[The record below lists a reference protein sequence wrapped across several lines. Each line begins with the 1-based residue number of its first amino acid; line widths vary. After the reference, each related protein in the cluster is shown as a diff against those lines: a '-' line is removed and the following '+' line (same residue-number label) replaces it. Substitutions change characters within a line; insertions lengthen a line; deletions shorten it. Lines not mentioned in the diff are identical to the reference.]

1 MLLSKKKETPVIS
14 KRLLN
19 ELSYNT
25 MKAMGDLNTTQF
37 IKVMRMTDPTP
48 VLNILKK
55 KIVELPD
62 RNLLRRIADNS
73 NGEVS
78 YKLLYNLCGYSESD
92 PEEDRSWMNFV
103 PKRGEIYNVDLGKF
117 GIDSEQQGKR
127 PFLVVSNNKG
137 NTYGGIVVG
146 LPITKIKK
154 GIGMKKIH
162 VPIGREFN
170 MEHDSFALCENICSI
185 SKRRFFHNGGIPY
198 KITTLPDFK
207 MKEIQISLEF
217 ELGFEELFFDEDKIF
232 KLIEH
237 IRFLQAMNNKKSS
250 TFIEIINQKMN
261 ELIEYCGKH
270 GKNLK
275 MVMQE
280 YERVNGYV
288 SQVV

>member
-1 MLLSKKKETPVIS
+1 MLLLKKKEMPKIS
-14 KRLLN
+14 ERLLK

-37 IKVMRMTDPTP
+37 IKVMRMTDPAP
-48 VLNILKK
+48 LLNILKK

-117 GIDSEQQGKR
+117 GIDSEQQGRR
-127 PFLVVSNNKG
+127 PFLVISNNKG
-137 NTYGGIVVG
+137 NTYGGIIVG

-154 GIGMKKIH
+154 GMKKIH
-162 VPIGREFN
+162 VPIGKEFGL
-170 MEHDSFALCENICSI
+170 EFDSFALCENIDSI
-185 SKRRFFHNGGIPY
+185 SKRRFFFNGGIPY

-217 ELGFEELFFDEDKIF
+217 ELGFEELYFDEDRTF

-237 IRFLQAMNNKKSS
+237 IRLLQTMNNKKSPS
-250 TFIEIINQKMN
+250 FIEIINQKMN
-261 ELIEYCGKH
+261 ELIEYCSKH

-280 YERVNGYV
+280 YDRINGYV
-288 SQVV
+288 NQAM